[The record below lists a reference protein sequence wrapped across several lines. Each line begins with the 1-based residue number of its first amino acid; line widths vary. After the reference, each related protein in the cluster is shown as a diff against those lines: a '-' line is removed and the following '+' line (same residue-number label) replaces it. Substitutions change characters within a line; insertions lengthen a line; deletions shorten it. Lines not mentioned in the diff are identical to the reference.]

1 MKKTQHTSKG
11 VSQSRQLEISNNMR
25 QSFNNDVAAFTAF
38 DPELN
43 ADYSEQLGL
52 QITTVEAIPAD
63 YMLLGQQMQK
73 TQKVITFSNAAIAAV
88 RTIRY
93 YVEKAFPGEDLH
105 LYEFGYPEL
114 NKVINTQSKLILFLK
129 NFVVTLNKYK
139 AELLLKGL
147 SQTTIDDII
156 HLTTDVETANIQQEQ
171 AKKARYVATG
181 NRVKAY
187 DELWKLIAAIA
198 KAGKII
204 FENDPIK
211 QREYILDVS
220 PKKKTVK
227 IADAEVNAA
236 IFQGTVTD
244 AETDEVIEDAMVEI
258 LGTTIS
264 TTTDEDGEFYTDEVV
279 PGTYT
284 IKITAVGYKDFQQSG
299 VELTSDNEE
308 QEFSLSL
315 EKMMVGGV

>member
-1 MKKTQHTSKG
+1 MKTSQHTSKG
-11 VSQSRQLEISNNMR
+11 ISQSRQLEISKNIH
-25 QSFNNDVAAFTAF
+25 QSFKTDLARFTAF
-38 DPELN
+38 DPELSP
-43 ADYSEQLGL
+43 DYSNQLIHKIGE
-52 QITTVEAIPAD
+52 VEAIPAD
-63 YMLLGQQMQK
+63 YVLLAQQMQE
-73 TQKVITFSNAAIAAV
+73 TQKVITFSNSAIAAV

-93 YVEKAFPGEDLH
+93 YVEKAFPGDHLH

-114 NKVINTQSKLILFLK
+114 KKVINTQSKLILFLK

-139 AELLLKGL
+139 TVLLQKGL
-147 SQTTIDDII
+147 SQTTIDEIT
-156 HLTTDVETANIQQEQ
+156 HLSTDLDTANIKQEQ
-171 AKKARYVATG
+171 AKKARYIATG

-187 DELWKLIAAIA
+187 DELWKLTATIA
-198 KAGKII
+198 KAGKLI
-204 FENDPIK
+204 FEDDPDN
-211 QREYILDVS
+211 QHNYILDVS

-227 IADAEVNAA
+227 LAEKEVNAA

-258 LGTTIS
+258 LGTTLS

-299 VELTSDNEE
+299 VELTSDKEE
-308 QEFSLSL
+308 QEFTFSLAKIVV
-315 EKMMVGGV
+315 EGV